1 MVALDSDAFLRAAV
15 FKKEHTNI
23 WEHCHRPIVA
33 KDSHTKLEDLI
44 PMLRVDMEHE
54 NDDVIDH
61 DLIILWGDQKR
72 VITGAD
78 LLGRLMR
85 GITKIHQPNDET
97 KPNKSIATDS

>member
-15 FKKEHTNI
+15 FKTEHTNI

-33 KDSHTKLEDLI
+33 NDSHTKLEDLI
-44 PMLRVDMEHE
+44 PMLRVEQENEH
-54 NDDVIDH
+54 DDVIDH
-61 DLIILWGDQKR
+61 DLIILWGEQKR

-85 GITKIHQPNDET
+85 GISKTAPPREH
-97 KPNKSIATDS
+97 SLRR